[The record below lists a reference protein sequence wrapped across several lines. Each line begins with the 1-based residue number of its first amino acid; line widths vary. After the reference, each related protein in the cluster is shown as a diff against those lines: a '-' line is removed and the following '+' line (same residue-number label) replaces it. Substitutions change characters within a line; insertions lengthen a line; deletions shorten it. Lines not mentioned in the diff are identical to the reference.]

1 MSGQWGARPGGQG
14 EQQGDGAL
22 VLFEHAGRIVLGL
35 RADLAAFALDPLT
48 ADVDVDA
55 FAGAAVPLTMS
66 NGVVANRGVV

>member
-1 MSGQWGARPGGQG
+1 M
-14 EQQGDGAL
+14 
-22 VLFEHAGRIVLGL
+22 LFEHAGRIVPGL

-55 FAGAAVPLTMS
+55 DAFAGTAVPLAMS